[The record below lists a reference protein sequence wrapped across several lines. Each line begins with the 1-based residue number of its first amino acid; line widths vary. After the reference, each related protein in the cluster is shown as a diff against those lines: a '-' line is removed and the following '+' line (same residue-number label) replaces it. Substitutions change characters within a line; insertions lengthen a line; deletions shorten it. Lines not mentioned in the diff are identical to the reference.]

1 MNIEAYTKLMI
12 EILGPEVRLEEKNGY
27 QYLFSEKHTYRSY
40 KKNSVVILQCA
51 LGPKLEGD
59 SQASRMLSE
68 LLQFNLKRMQVLDE
82 VLLLDQE
89 EQQLFLQTT
98 LPLDTLTPEQLRFQ
112 LEDFT
117 LNTEVIEN
125 KFFPKQ

>member
-1 MNIEAYTKLMI
+1 MSIEAYTKLMT
-12 EILGPEVRLEEKNGY
+12 EILGPEVQLEEKNGY
-27 QYLFSEKHTYRSY
+27 QYFFSEKHTYRSY
-40 KKNSVVILQCA
+40 KKNSVVLLQCA
-51 LGPKLEGD
+51 LGPKLEENAQT
-59 SQASRMLSE
+59 SHTLSE
-68 LLQFNLKRMQVLDE
+68 LLQFNLKRMQILDE

-98 LPLDTLTPEQLRFQ
+98 LSLNTLTPEQLRFQ